1 MLKKLVFSR
10 FLPFNRKKNSNF
22 APEIHKRETVTSK
35 SETVTLKKR
44 VVRMRMTPAVKVIL
58 IINVVLYVMA
68 YWITPMVPMDG
79 HPDWFLNANA
89 LHPLGGEGFAIYQYL
104 TYMFMHGG
112 WWHLFFNMWSLMIFG
127 NAVEQ
132 QVGTKRFWLYYLL
145 CGIGAALVN
154 QCMTWVGLINP
165 AQLVG
170 ASGAIYGVMGAA
182 AFFFPNAKLFI
193 IPIPFPIK
201 AIYFVFF
208 YIALEV
214 IEFLS
219 IKDGIAHLA
228 HLGGMLFGWLLMLY
242 WKHNKSKD
250 INNWKQT
257 KSHSGGSTSKNGNIF
272 GWGTKQTTHSASS
285 QDTSYSTTA
294 GPSAPHQ
301 DAYADNARK
310 KEAARVID
318 EILDKIRKDGWDSLS
333 KEEQQKII
341 DASKEI

>member
-1 MLKKLVFSR
+1 
-10 FLPFNRKKNSNF
+10 
-22 APEIHKRETVTSK
+22 
-35 SETVTLKKR
+35 
-44 VVRMRMTPAVKVIL
+44 MRMTPAVKVIL

-132 QVGTKRFWLYYLL
+132 QVGTKRFVWYYLL

-154 QCMTWVGLINP
+154 QLFTWLGIIHP

-170 ASGAIYGVMGAA
+170 ASGAIYGVMAAA

-201 AIYFVFF
+201 LKYLVGF
-208 YIALEV
+208 YTVVEMYLGIT
-214 IEFLS
+214 S
-219 IKDGIAHLA
+219 IDGVAHFA
-228 HLGGMLFGWLLMLY
+228 HLGGILVGAIILFV
-242 WKHNKSKD
+242 WKMQEK
-250 INNWKQT
+250 
-257 KSHSGGSTSKNGNIF
+257 KNGR
-272 GWGTKQTTHSASS
+272 QDHYYYSSTHGSHYEKEEGLGGKMKEFFVGKRTPKMRVTNVREMNGSDY
-285 QDTSYSTTA
+285 QY
-294 GPSAPHQ
+294 
-301 DAYADNARK
+301 NERK
-310 KEAARVID
+310 RQENEEID
-318 EILDKIRKDGWDSLS
+318 RILDKIRKNGYQNLS
-333 KEEQQKII
+333 ESEKATLFN
-341 DASKEI
+341 ASKKMRGEE